1 MILIYVPSGHGDDR
15 VSSNPRRDPQGNCRP
30 TSTLMPVTT
39 QPSPA
44 TTSAAPVG
52 AGAQDATDNA
62 LDDTGPKD
70 ACGVFGVFAPTEH
83 ASKLC
88 YYGLYALQHR
98 GQESAGIAVSDGSSI
113 LVTKE
118 MGLVN
123 QVFDDGGLDALEGH
137 LGIGHVRYSTTGA
150 STWDN
155 AQPTFRSTPGGH
167 VISLGHNGNLT
178 NTRFL
183 TEELQQLRAARVA
196 ALRAGGI
203 LDQQTAV
210 PSDKCSSDS
219 DLLSALVSETRD
231 ELEEGGTLDALV
243 QVLPKVDGAYSLVVM
258 DETTIYGARD
268 PQGVRPLVIG
278 RLKSGGWVI
287 ASETCAL
294 DIVGAHR
301 VRDVEPGEIVA
312 IDQDGLRSERFADAR
327 PKSCVFEYI
336 YVARPDHMT
345 AETTVYAARRRMG
358 ELLAAEA
365 PVEADLVIP
374 VPDSGMAAAGGYS
387 AASGIPYAEGLTKNR
402 YVGRTFIQPTQ
413 SLRQLGIRLKLNPLV
428 DIIEGQRLVV
438 VDDSIVRG
446 NTSRQLVAMLKTA
459 GALEVHLRITAPPI
473 KWPCFYGIDFPTRA
487 ELIAGGMGVEDIR
500 AFLHADSL
508 AYLSMD
514 SLIETTKLPA
524 TKLCMACLDG
534 NYPIPVEDLQRQDGK
549 AVMATLFD
557 Q

>member
-1 MILIYVPSGHGDDR
+1 MTADQTAEWGKE
-15 VSSNPRRDPQGNCRP
+15 
-30 TSTLMPVTT
+30 
-39 QPSPA
+39 
-44 TTSAAPVG
+44 
-52 AGAQDATDNA
+52 
-62 LDDTGPKD
+62 GPKD
-70 ACGVFGVFAPTEH
+70 ACGVFGVFAPSEH
-83 ASKLC
+83 AAKLC

-98 GQESAGIAVSDGSSI
+98 GQESAGIAVSDGTSI

-183 TEELQQLRAARVA
+183 SGQLQDLRSARAA

-203 LDQQTAV
+203 LDQLAEL
-210 PSDKCSSDS
+210 PGDKCSSDS
-219 DLLSALVSETRD
+219 DLLSALISETRD
-231 ELEEGGTLDALV
+231 ELSDGGTMEALQ
-243 QVLPKVDGAYSLVVM
+243 QVLPNVDGAFSLVVM

-287 ASETCAL
+287 ASETAAL
-294 DIVGAHR
+294 DIVGASR
-301 VRDVEPGEIVA
+301 VRDVEPGEVVA
-312 IDQDGLRSERFADAR
+312 INADGFTTARFADAR

-345 AETTVYAARRRMG
+345 EETTIYGARRRMG
-358 ELLAAEA
+358 ELLAEEA
-365 PVEADLVIP
+365 PVQADLVIP
-374 VPDSGMAAAGGYS
+374 VPDSGLAAAGGYS

-413 SLRQLGIRLKLNPLV
+413 SLRQLGIRLKLNPIV
-428 DIIEGQRLVV
+428 DIIEGKRLVV

-446 NTSRQLVAMLKTA
+446 NTSRQLIQMLKTA
-459 GALEVHLRITAPPI
+459 GASEVHLRITAPPI

-487 ELIAGGMGVEDIR
+487 ELIAGGLAVEEIR
-500 AFLHADSL
+500 TFLRADSL

-514 SLIETTKLPA
+514 GLIETTKLPA
-524 TKLCMACLDG
+524 SKLCMACLDG
-534 NYPIPVEDLQRQDGK
+534 NYPIPVEELQRKDGK

-557 Q
+557 QA